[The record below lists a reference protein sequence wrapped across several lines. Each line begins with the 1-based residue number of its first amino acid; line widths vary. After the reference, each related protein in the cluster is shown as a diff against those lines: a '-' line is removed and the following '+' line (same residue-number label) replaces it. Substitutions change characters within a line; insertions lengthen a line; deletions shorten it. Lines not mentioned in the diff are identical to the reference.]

1 MNYKLQHVIHGMMS
15 PILIHNDGV
24 YSMTPLTR
32 TRCVT
37 HHNITEFPALFGPN
51 LRICAACYVWVDVRV
66 WCGVVVDYDDYVDDD
81 C

>member
-1 MNYKLQHVIHGMMS
+1 
-15 PILIHNDGV
+15 
-24 YSMTPLTR
+24 MTPLTR